1 MWWELHGF
9 WPQLLLGTLMTI
21 KLALCALVLGMGI
34 GLAMACA
41 RLSSSRL
48 LAGLARLYTN
58 VIRGVPEL
66 LGVLLI
72 YFGASQLVQLAG
84 SWFGYQ
90 QYIEVGP
97 FIAGV
102 LALSLAFGG
111 YAAEVF
117 RGAFLAIPSGQY
129 EAARVLGMGRLRCF
143 WRITLPQLW
152 RTALPGLGNLF
163 LVLLKDT
170 ALVSVIGLEELMRKA
185 SLAVTY
191 TREPFTFYFTA
202 TLMYLLLT
210 WVTMQLLTRLEQLS
224 RKGFKGG
231 L

>member
-1 MWWELHGF
+1 MWWELHGY

-21 KLALCALVLGMGI
+21 KLAISALVLGLGI

-41 RLSSSRL
+41 RLSSHRL
-48 LAGLARLYTN
+48 LAGLAKTYTN

-72 YFGASQLVQLAG
+72 YFGASQLVQMVG
-84 SWFGYQ
+84 NWFGYRE
-90 QYIEVGP
+90 YIEIGP

-102 LALSLAFGG
+102 LALALAFGG

-117 RGAFLAIPSGQY
+117 RGAFLAIPAGQY
-129 EAARVLGMGRLRCF
+129 EAAQVLGLGRLRCF
-143 WRITLPQLW
+143 WRITLPQVW

-185 SLAVTY
+185 SLAVAY

-202 TLMYLLLT
+202 TLMYLTLT
-210 WVTMQLLTRLEQLS
+210 WLTMQLLARLEQRS
-224 RKGFKGG
+224 RKGFTGG